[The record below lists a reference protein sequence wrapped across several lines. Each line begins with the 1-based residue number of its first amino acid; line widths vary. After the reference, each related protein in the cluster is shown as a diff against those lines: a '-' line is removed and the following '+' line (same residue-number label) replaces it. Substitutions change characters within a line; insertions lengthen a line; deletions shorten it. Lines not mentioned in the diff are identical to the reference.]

1 MPIRFRLAL
10 SVLDSA
16 TSACTQAGQTAS
28 VVLNAH
34 PARKRQS
41 LPHKVQVPNKKSLIS
56 IEYDLRPLAPT
67 NTQIGRSPSAETIRR
82 GRSRSLPG
90 DLAGV
95 RQRIGGTSFL
105 DWS

>member
-16 TSACTQAGQTAS
+16 TSAYIQAGQTAS
-28 VVLNAH
+28 VVLNAR
-34 PARKRQS
+34 PVGKRQS

-67 NTQIGRSPSAETIRR
+67 NTQIGVLRLRKQFDEVEVEVY
-82 GRSRSLPG
+82 
-90 DLAGV
+90 LATLLVFDKELVGLA
-95 RQRIGGTSFL
+95 S
-105 DWS
+105 